1 MQYEAVYG
9 IIHDNSHPRVCV
21 GLPFDSVTTYSQSY
35 THWDNPSTLRGP
47 QRILPEATLNWY
59 SRSHSHT
66 DTDWKEDSVHNY
78 LPNAMVH
85 RPWAAPLIRT
95 LFWTVSSSSFHP
107 MPVFFASVSS
117 SCNLFTAKDKCRL
130 QQSRLHSDSH
140 IQWFIAIPFTQQPI
154 NSQVV
159 LQRLCPSYS
168 LASVIARGKRD
179 VTIYPV
185 GEFCGILAAPPL
197 LLIPVLQT
205 FRSANIARLS
215 TP

>member
-1 MQYEAVYG
+1 MCVCRTAIRRCDHLQPELHTLGQPLHTERPA
-9 IIHDNSHPRVCV
+9 HPA
-21 GLPFDSVTTYSQSY
+21 
-35 THWDNPSTLRGP
+35 W
-47 QRILPEATLNWY
+47 
-59 SRSHSHT
+59 SHT
-66 DTDWKEDSVHNY
+66 ELVQWITSTWIERRDLFILTY
-78 LPNAMVH
+78 LM
-85 RPWAAPLIRT
+85 PWCTGMALRT

-117 SCNLFTAKDKCRL
+117 SCNLFTATDNCRL
-130 QQSRLHSDSH
+130 LQSRLHSDSH